1 MSPAI
6 RVYKILSKNFFE
18 YESDNPDLYTV
29 VKAEN
34 EGEKSEKNVSG
45 GLFKIL
51 IEYILQITN

>member
-1 MSPAI
+1 M
-6 RVYKILSKNFFE
+6 YKIQSKNFFE

-34 EGEKSEKNVSG
+34 EGEKPEKNVSG